1 MCPLKELKRDTSS
14 VDIEKGL
21 SISPKSQTLTMSWP
35 ILDLGLHSLEKCG
48 NKLSRFMI
56 ILVYEIC

>member
-1 MCPLKELKRDTSS
+1 MRSLKELKRDISN
-14 VDIEKGL
+14 VNIEKEL
-21 SISPKSQTLTMSWP
+21 SMSPKSQTLIMSWP